1 MTFIAKRAD
10 GLVRSLNTDRRL
22 GSDAHVARGVQPLL
36 AGDERI
42 FSRIAPLFD
51 VGMLG
56 EARVL
61 VAGCGSG
68 GGQVALQLAMSGVAN
83 FDLYDMDRLEIENVI
98 RHVCGLRYVGQ
109 RKVDALADLLL
120 DRNPSL
126 AIKKHEV
133 DLMVAP
139 DLAEAVRQS
148 SVVVL
153 ATDNEPSRYHV
164 NKLCVETRTPFVVG
178 RVFTRGIG
186 GEVFRY
192 LPGRSGCLACLEGL
206 LERTKYREGVREVD
220 LASDEEREKM
230 YGMEIPEI
238 KDSPGLNVDISFIAS
253 FHTSFVL
260 DAIGQG
266 LRERPKFMVPIDCD
280 YIVWGNRPVHPFT
293 KQFELQRITIHPQE
307 TCLVCA
313 RGIDG

>member
-1 MTFIAKRAD
+1 
-10 GLVRSLNTDRRL
+10 LNTERRL
-22 GSDAHVARGVQPLL
+22 DFDAHRARGDGSV
-36 AGDERI
+36 AMDGERI
-42 FSRIAPLFD
+42 FSRIATLFD

-68 GGQVALQLAMSGVAN
+68 GGQVALQLAMSGVAS
-83 FDLYDMDRLEIENVI
+83 FDLYDADSLEIENVI

-126 AIKKHEV
+126 KITKHDV
-133 DLMVAP
+133 DLMAAP
-139 DLAEAVRQS
+139 NLADEIRQS

-153 ATDNEPSRYHV
+153 ATDNEPSRYHI
-164 NKLCVETRTPFVVG
+164 NRLCVETRTPFVVG

-192 LPGRSGCLACLEGL
+192 LPDRSGCLACLEGL
-206 LERTKYREGVREVD
+206 LERTKYREGIHEVD
-220 LASDEEREKM
+220 LASEEEREKM

-238 KDSPGLNVDISFIAS
+238 KDSPGLNVDIAFIAS
-253 FHTSFVL
+253 FHTSLVL
-260 DAIGQG
+260 DAVGHG
-266 LRERPKFMVPIDCD
+266 LSERPKFMMPIDCD
-280 YIVWGNRPVHPFT
+280 YIVWGNRAVHPFT
-293 KQFELQRITIHPQE
+293 KPFELQRITIHPQE
-307 TCLVCA
+307 SCLVCSGGGG
-313 RGIDG
+313 R